1 MAKRKQIQ
9 PRAGVERAFGDEM
22 RKARLKKKISQMALY
37 EATGLDRT
45 FISDLERGIQGP
57 SLRTVLRVAR
67 GVEVEPQALIERT
80 VKGLKQEQLS
90 ERIGRAYNYISR
102 VETGRVKTV
111 PFDILAKLALALDVT
126 IDDLLFIDGLA
137 ESADDIKVRIKTLL
151 ETADVKKLRKFY
163 RLLLV
168 IVEE

>member
-22 RKARLKKKISQMALY
+22 RKARLKKKMSQMALY

-80 VKGLKQEQLS
+80 VK
-90 ERIGRAYNYISR
+90 SR
-102 VETGRVKTV
+102 FFVFPT
-111 PFDILAKLALALDVT
+111 D
-126 IDDLLFIDGLA
+126 
-137 ESADDIKVRIKTLL
+137 
-151 ETADVKKLRKFY
+151 
-163 RLLLV
+163 
-168 IVEE
+168 